1 MNSVFYQYY
10 RENNILDGLIQEFA
24 KRNWLFDKMPYDYF
38 HQYRWPDIVLSD
50 KEHHFLWHENKS
62 QQEIE
67 KEFPY
72 TIELLGCY
80 QSVNSAE
87 KEGLVILYMPKIRE
101 TAHEFLK
108 ENGMSKNELP
118 IYNELLTTLIMI
130 HEFTHWIFHA
140 IPFTLSNNLPKQI
153 DAFKYNDQDSVSY
166 HETLAQIFTNYFSL
180 KSPELNRLFKWL
192 ENKQPSVYRNY
203 RLLISDKLDEYI
215 NVSEDTIQ
223 RVIFSV
229 MFTGEKF
236 EDKNQSYTT
245 LKEVYDRFITVDISE
260 FYSNPVGFHAK
271 YRSVKPGMK
280 FGI

>member
-1 MNSVFYQYY
+1 MNPVFYQYY

-24 KRNWLFDKMPYDYF
+24 KRNWLFDKMPNDYF
-38 HQYRWPDIVLSD
+38 HNFRWPDIVLSD

-87 KEGLVILYMPKIRE
+87 REGLVILYIPKIRE
-101 TAHEFLK
+101 TALEFLK
-108 ENGMSKNELP
+108 ENGMSQNELP

-236 EDKNQSYTT
+236 EDENQSYKT